1 MSIILN
7 SIGEDLYFQ
16 LLEAGLTALSSA
28 KYPASTAFIDASKFE
43 RFAFYV
49 ALDVIADAVDLKV
62 QQATA
67 ANGTPKDVTNA
78 AKTDIAATD
87 DQKQVLIEVETS
99 QLDINNDYRYVTLD
113 VSGISGTS
121 NASIFFIGVP
131 KKRPA
136 TQHADLLEHVIVAG

>member
-1 MSIILN
+1 MANLI

-16 LLEAGLTALSSA
+16 TLEAGLTALA
-28 KYPASTAFIDASKFE
+28 DGKYPTSGNFIDVSDME

-49 ALDVIADAVDLKV
+49 ALDVIADAADLKV

-67 ANGTPKDVTNA
+67 ANGTPKDVTGA

-87 DQKQVLIEVETS
+87 DQKQVLIEVETA
-99 QLDINNDYRYVTLD
+99 QLDINSDYHFVTLD

-131 KKRPA
+131 KSKPV

>member
-16 LLEAGLTALSSA
+16 TLEAGLTGLADG
-28 KYPASTAFIDASKFE
+28 KYPASGSFIDASKYE

-67 ANGTPKDVTNA
+67 VNGTPKDVTNA
-78 AKTDIAATD
+78 AKTDIANTD
-87 DQKQVLIEVETS
+87 DQKQVLIEVETAH
-99 QLDINNDYRYVTLD
+99 LDINNDYRYVTLD

-131 KKRPA
+131 KKRPV

>member
-16 LLEAGLTALSSA
+16 TLEAGLTGLADGKFPGS
-28 KYPASTAFIDASKFE
+28 FIDASKYE

-67 ANGTPKDVTNA
+67 VNGTPKDVTNA
-78 AKTDIAATD
+78 AKTDIANTD
-87 DQKQVLIEVETS
+87 DQKQVLIEVETAH
-99 QLDINNDYRYVTLD
+99 LDINNDYRYVTLD

-131 KKRPA
+131 KKRPV